1 MSSPTSTK
9 LMHVLYIN
17 PKIRR
22 KHILGYIIHIWFSLV
37 PVIFLEVGYWNLW
50 NLSTQTFPNLGIWIP
65 VLLFPLNLLI
75 AYYLLIFTS
84 ILLMKI
90 WLFLLVIRHK
100 PREGIFPKDANNKDF
115 KFLSLRNLARLF
127 PSYLIASTPFPFFR
141 KFLFFS
147 AFNIKI
153 GKKGISRD
161 IWVTPEFIEI
171 GENVIIGHATS
182 LLSNFI
188 EQDKL
193 IIKKITLADNS
204 IIGTKSTILP
214 GVTIN
219 KNSILSAGSYMLPF
233 QTTEEGSVYYGNP
246 AEKVGKR
253 SDLESELKG

>member
-1 MSSPTSTK
+1 MSSPTSAK

-17 PKIRR
+17 PEIRR

-37 PVIFLEVGYWNLW
+37 PVIFLEVGYYNFWIW
-50 NLSTQTFPNLGIWIP
+50 STQTIPTFGIWIP

-84 ILLMKI
+84 ILIMKI
-90 WLFLLVIRHK
+90 WLFLLIIRHK
-100 PREGIFPKDANNKDF
+100 PREGIFPKDINNKDF

-147 AFNIKI
+147 TFNIQI
-153 GKKGISRD
+153 GKKGINRD

-182 LLSNFI
+182 LLSNII
-188 EQDKL
+188 EQDNL
-193 IIKKITLADNS
+193 IIKKIIIGDNS

-214 GVTIN
+214 GGTLK

-233 QTTEEGSVYYGNP
+233 QTTEEGFIYYGNP

-253 SDLESELKG
+253 SNMEFQ

>member
-22 KHILGYIIHIWFSLV
+22 KYIFGYIIHIWFSLV
-37 PVIFLEVGYWNLW
+37 PVIFMEVGYYNFWNW
-50 NLSTQTFPNLGIWIP
+50 STQTIPTFGIWIP
-65 VLLFPLNLLI
+65 ILLFPLNLLI

-84 ILLMKI
+84 ILIMKI
-90 WLFLLVIRHK
+90 WLFLLIIKHQ
-100 PREGIFPKDANNKDF
+100 PREGIFPIGVQNKDF

-141 KFLFFS
+141 RILFFS

-153 GKKGISRD
+153 GKKGINRD
-161 IWVTPEFIEI
+161 IWITPEFIEI
-171 GENVIIGHATS
+171 GENVIIGQATS
-182 LLSNFI
+182 LLSSYI

-193 IIKKITLADNS
+193 IIKKITIADNS
-204 IIGTKSTILP
+204 IIGSKSTILP
-214 GVTIN
+214 GVTIS
-219 KNSILSAGSYMLPF
+219 KNSIISAGSYLLPF
-233 QTTEEGSVYYGNP
+233 QSTEEGCVYNGNP

-253 SDLESELKG
+253 SDIENQLV

>member
-17 PKIRR
+17 PEIRR

-37 PVIFLEVGYWNLW
+37 PVIFLEVGYYNFWNW
-50 NLSTQTFPNLGIWIP
+50 FTQTIPTFGIWIP

-84 ILLMKI
+84 ILIMKI
-90 WLFLLVIRHK
+90 WLFLLIIRHK
-100 PREGIFPKDANNKDF
+100 PREGIFPKDINNKDF

-147 AFNIKI
+147 TFNIQI
-153 GKKGISRD
+153 GKKGINRD

-171 GENVIIGHATS
+171 GENVIIGHAAS
-182 LLSNFI
+182 LLSNII
-188 EQDKL
+188 EQDNL
-193 IIKKITLADNS
+193 IIKKIIIGDNS

-214 GVTIN
+214 GGTLK

-233 QTTEEGSVYYGNP
+233 QTTEEGFIYYGNP

-253 SDLESELKG
+253 SDIEFQ